1 MTVTPLLERLRDS
14 SPGSPLPAPLEQL
27 YDGGLSIPSPRCYVN
42 FVTSVD
48 GVVAVEERRN
58 SGSVI
63 SGRNRADR
71 FLMGLL
77 RAFADA
83 VLVGAGTVRAEGRN
97 ARWTPDFVYPDAAA
111 GFSQLRAELKLS
123 PEPRL
128 AILTASGE
136 LDPTQPVLE
145 AGAIV
150 LAPVRAASTLRRT
163 LPSTCEVVAP
173 GGEDQVDLRLAV
185 DALRERGLRRILS
198 EGGPSTFGEL
208 LRRRLVDELFLT
220 VSPVLAGRE
229 EGTDRLGLVE
239 RARFPA
245 GSFPSMELC
254 SVRRSGSHL
263 FLRYLLVNDTRPG
276 AVQGSTAR

>member
-1 MTVTPLLERLRDS
+1 MTGKPLLERLSDL
-14 SPGSPLPAPLEQL
+14 SPGAPLPAALEQL
-27 YDGGLSIPSPRCYVN
+27 YDGGLSIPSPCCYVN

-48 GVVAVEERRN
+48 GVVAVEERRS

-97 ARWTPDFVYPDAAA
+97 ARWTPDFVYPDAAD
-111 GFSQLRAELKLS
+111 GFSRLRAGLELP

-128 AILTASGE
+128 AILTASGD
-136 LDPTQPVLE
+136 LDPTQPAIE

-150 LAPVRAASTLRRT
+150 LAPTRVASTLRRT
-163 LPSTCEVVAP
+163 LPSSCEVVAP

-185 DALRERGLRRILS
+185 DALRERGYRRLLS
-198 EGGPSTFGEL
+198 EGGPTTFGEL
-208 LRRRLVDELFLT
+208 LRQRLVDELFLT

-229 EGTDRLGLVE
+229 EGADRLGLVE
-239 RARFPA
+239 RAHFSP
-245 GSFPSMELC
+245 GSFPSMELR

-263 FLRYLLVNDTRPG
+263 FLRYQVNDTRRG
-276 AVQGSTAR
+276 AVQG